1 MMRHAMTGDDPQAVR
16 CSADHVHSGPRFF
29 VGRVYILDITPARRS
44 KVTEKLRIMPL
55 GGLGEV
61 GKNMT
66 IIEYGR
72 NIIVIDAGMMF
83 PESDMLGV
91 DYIIPDWGYLRDKK
105 DLVRAILIT
114 HGHLD
119 HIGALTHFLKEFSA
133 PVYATRL
140 TRGLIE
146 VNLRRERMLEQ
157 TILHTYAAGDVI
169 DIGPFTV
176 EPYHVCHSIPDSVGL
191 GITSPAGLVVHS
203 GDFKFD
209 HTPVDGWPTDQA
221 KLAEFSS
228 RGVLALLS
236 DSTNADRPGST
247 PSEAVL
253 DDAFDQIMRE
263 APGRLIIATFAS
275 LISRVQQ
282 VVNVA
287 QRHNRKIAIAGR
299 SMVENTEMARELGY
313 LHIPDEILVGLNGV
327 DKLPP
332 RQVAI
337 LATGSQG
344 EPMGVLNRLATN
356 GHHSLRIQDGD
367 TVLLSSHTIPG
378 NEETTYGV
386 INRLFQ
392 RGADV
397 YYGDQ
402 AQAHVS
408 GHASQEELKLLI
420 NILRPRFLVPIH
432 GELRHLVGHA
442 KLAHEL
448 GIAKRDIA
456 VVENGYPLTFDG
468 ERMRIGKRVP
478 GGYVFVDGSLVGEVG
493 PLVMRQRDGLAESG
507 FVTAVAPYD
516 RHAGKTVG
524 QPRIIT
530 RGFVY
535 APDAEDLLAQ
545 AGDLVRSTASVKRGT
560 ASDKVEERVERAL
573 SDFFYQETRRRPVV
587 TVAMMEV

>member
-1 MMRHAMTGDDPQAVR
+1 
-16 CSADHVHSGPRFF
+16 
-29 VGRVYILDITPARRS
+29 
-44 KVTEKLRIMPL
+44 MPL

-61 GKNMT
+61 GKNMMS
-66 IIEYGR
+66 IEYGR

-91 DYIIPDWGYLRDKK
+91 DYIIPDWEYLRDKK
-105 DLVRAILIT
+105 DRLRAILIT

-119 HIGALTHFLKEFSA
+119 HIGALTHFLQGFDA

-146 VNLRRERMLEQ
+146 VKLKQAGLLKKTTM
-157 TILHTYAAGDVI
+157 HTYAAGDAI
-169 DIGPFTV
+169 DIGPFTI

-191 GITSPAGLVVHS
+191 GITTPAGLVVHS
-203 GDFKFD
+203 GDFKLD
-209 HTPVDGWPTDQA
+209 RTPVDGWPTDQA

-236 DSTNADRPGST
+236 DSTNADQVGST

-253 DDAFDQIMRE
+253 DDAFRQIMWQ
-263 APGRLIIATFAS
+263 APGRLIIATFSS

-287 QRHNRKIAIAGR
+287 ERQDRKIAIAGR
-299 SMVENTEMARELGY
+299 SMIENTQMASDLGY
-313 LHIPDEILVGLNGV
+313 LHIPAGMMVGLDEV
-327 DKLPP
+327 EHLPP
-332 RQVAI
+332 DKVI
-337 LATGSQG
+337 IMATGSQG
-344 EPMGVLNRLATN
+344 EPMAVLNRLATN
-356 GHHSLRIQDGD
+356 SHRSLSIQEGD

-378 NEETTYGV
+378 NEETTYSV

-397 YYGDQ
+397 YYGPQ

-420 NILRPRFLVPIH
+420 ELLNPRFFVPIH
-432 GELRHLVGHA
+432 GELRQLVQHA
-442 KLAHEL
+442 KLAHQL
-448 GIAKRDIA
+448 GISKRDIA
-456 VVENGYPLTFDG
+456 VVENGYPLSFDG
-468 ERMRIGKRVP
+468 QGMQIGKRVP
-478 GGYVFVDGSLVGEVG
+478 GDYVFVDGSLVGEVG
-493 PLVMRQRDGLAESG
+493 PTVMSQRDGLAQSG
-507 FVTAVAPYD
+507 FVTAVAGYD
-516 RHAGKTVG
+516 RRAGKIVG

-535 APDAEDLLAQ
+535 APHAEDLLAR
-545 AGDLVRSTASVKRGT
+545 AGDVIRSTASVRKGT
-560 ASDKVEERVERAL
+560 APARVEEEVERAL
-573 SDFFYQETRRRPVV
+573 SSFFYRETKRTPVV
-587 TVAMMEV
+587 TAALVEV

>member
-1 MMRHAMTGDDPQAVR
+1 MTAN
-16 CSADHVHSGPRFF
+16 
-29 VGRVYILDITPARRS
+29 LRS
-44 KVTEKLRIMPL
+44 MPL

-72 NIIVIDAGMMF
+72 NIIVIDAGLMF

-91 DYIIPDWGYLRDKK
+91 DYIIPDWDYLRDRK

-119 HIGALTHFLKEFSA
+119 HIGALPHFLQEFKA

-146 VNLRRERMLEQ
+146 VRLRRERMLEQ
-157 TILHTYAAGDVI
+157 TVLHTYAAGDVI
-169 DIGPFTV
+169 HIGPFTI
-176 EPYHVCHSIPDSVGL
+176 EPYHVSHSIPDSVGL
-191 GITSPAGLVVHS
+191 GITTPTGLIVHS
-203 GDFKFD
+203 GDFKLD
-209 HTPVDGWPTDQA
+209 DTPVDGWPTDRA

-247 PSEAVL
+247 PSEAIL
-253 DDAFDQIMRE
+253 DDAFHQIMRE
-263 APGRLIIATFAS
+263 APGRLIIATFSS

-287 QRHNRKIAIAGR
+287 QRHSRRIAIAGR
-299 SMVENTEMARELGY
+299 SMVENTTMARELGY
-313 LHIPDEILVGLNGV
+313 LDIPDEMLVSLNEVDGV
-327 DKLPP
+327 SP
-332 RQVAI
+332 REVI
-337 LATGSQG
+337 IIVTGSQG
-344 EPMGVLNRLATN
+344 EPMAVLNRLATDS
-356 GHHSLRIQDGD
+356 HRSLRIQEGD

-378 NEETTYGV
+378 NEETTNGV

-397 YYGDQ
+397 IYGDQ

-408 GHASQEELKLLI
+408 GHASQEELKQLI
-420 NILRPRFLVPIH
+420 NMLRPRFFVPIH
-432 GELRHLVGHA
+432 GELRHLVQHA

-468 ERMRIGKRVP
+468 DRMRIGKRVP
-478 GGYVFVDGSLVGEVG
+478 GDHVFVDGSLVGEVG
-493 PLVMRQRDGLAESG
+493 PLLIGQRDGLAQSG
-507 FVTAVAPYD
+507 FVTAIAPYD
-516 RHAGKTVG
+516 RRAGKTIG
-524 QPRIIT
+524 QPRIVT
-530 RGFVY
+530 HGFVH
-535 APDAEDLLAQ
+535 ASNAEHLLAQ
-545 AGDLVRSTASVKRGT
+545 AGELVRSTAAGRRGT
-560 ASDKVEERVERAL
+560 APGKVEETIERAL
-573 SDFFYQETRRRPVV
+573 SGLFYRETRQKPVV
-587 TVAMMEV
+587 TVALVEVQSK

>member
-1 MMRHAMTGDDPQAVR
+1 MTG
-16 CSADHVHSGPRFF
+16 
-29 VGRVYILDITPARRS
+29 
-44 KVTEKLRIMPL
+44 KLLIMPL

-66 IIEYGR
+66 IVEYGR

-91 DYIIPDWGYLRDKK
+91 DYIIPDWDYLRDKR

-119 HIGALTHFLKEFSA
+119 HIGALTHFLKEFKA

-146 VNLRRERMLEQ
+146 VDLKRERMLDQ
-157 TILHTYAAGDVI
+157 TVLHTYAAGDVI
-169 DIGPFTV
+169 HIGPFTI

-191 GITSPAGLVVHS
+191 GITTPAGLVVHS

-221 KLAEFSS
+221 KLDEFSG

-236 DSTNADRPGST
+236 DSTNADQPGST

-253 DDAFDQIMRE
+253 NDSLNAIMRE
-263 APGRLIIATFAS
+263 APGRLIIATFSS

-287 QRHNRKIAIAGR
+287 QGHNRKIAIAGR

-313 LHIPDEILVGLNGV
+313 LHIPSELLINLDQV

-332 RQVAI
+332 RQVVI

-356 GHHSLRIQDGD
+356 GHPLLHIQDGD

-378 NEETTYGV
+378 NEEMTYGV

-420 NILRPRFLVPIH
+420 QMLRPRFLVPIH

-448 GIAKRDIA
+448 GMAKGDIA
-456 VVENGYPLTFDG
+456 VVENGYPLTFGG
-468 ERMRIGKRVP
+468 ERMQIGKRVP
-478 GGYVFVDGSLVGEVG
+478 GGHVFVDGSLVGEVG
-493 PLVMRQRDGLAESG
+493 PLVMRQRDELAQSG
-507 FVTAVAPYD
+507 FVTAVAAYD
-516 RHAGKTVG
+516 RRVGKTVG
-524 QPRIIT
+524 PPRIIT
-530 RGFVY
+530 HGFVY
-535 APDAEDLLAQ
+535 AADAQDMLAQ
-545 AGDLVRSTASVKRGT
+545 AKDLVRSTASVKRGT
-560 ASDKVEERVERAL
+560 APGKVEERVERAL
-573 SDFFYQETRRRPVV
+573 SEFFYQETKRRPVV
-587 TVAMMEV
+587 TVSMLEV

>member
-1 MMRHAMTGDDPQAVR
+1 
-16 CSADHVHSGPRFF
+16 
-29 VGRVYILDITPARRS
+29 
-44 KVTEKLRIMPL
+44 MPL

-91 DYIIPDWGYLRDKK
+91 DYIIPDWDYLRDKK
-105 DLVRAILIT
+105 DLVRAVLIT

-119 HIGALTHFLKEFSA
+119 HIGALAHFLQEFNA

-146 VNLRRERMLEQ
+146 VQLRRERMLGQ
-157 TILHTYAAGDVI
+157 TTLHTYAAGDVI
-169 DIGPFTV
+169 DIGPFTI

-191 GITSPAGLVVHS
+191 GITTPAGLIVHS
-203 GDFKFD
+203 GDFKLD
-209 HTPVDGWPTDQA
+209 DTPVDGWPTDQA

-228 RGVLALLS
+228 RGVLVLLS
-236 DSTNADRPGST
+236 DSTNADQPGST

-253 DDAFDQIMRE
+253 DNAFHQIMGE

-275 LISRVQQ
+275 LISRIQQ

-287 QRHNRKIAIAGR
+287 QRHNRKVAIAGR
-299 SMVENTEMARELGY
+299 SMVENTEIARELGY
-313 LHIPDEILVGLNGV
+313 LHIPPDMLVSLDEVE
-327 DKLPP
+327 KLPP
-332 RQVAI
+332 REVVI
-337 LATGSQG
+337 MATGSQG
-344 EPMGVLNRLATN
+344 EPMAVLNRLATN
-356 GHHSLRIQDGD
+356 GHRLLQIQEGD

-386 INRLFQ
+386 INRLFK

-397 YYGDQ
+397 YYGPQ

-420 NILRPRFLVPIH
+420 NMLRPRFFVPVH

-442 KLAHEL
+442 KLAHGL
-448 GIAKRDIA
+448 GIAKGDIA

-478 GGYVFVDGSLVGEVG
+478 GDHVFVDGALVGEVG
-493 PLVMRQRDGLAESG
+493 PLVMHQRDGLAQSG

-516 RHAGKTVG
+516 RRAGKTIG

-535 APDAEDLLAQ
+535 APNAEDLLVQ
-545 AGDLVRSTASVKRGT
+545 AEDLVRATASVKQGT
-560 ASDKVEERVERAL
+560 APGKVEERVERAL
-573 SDFFYQETRRRPVV
+573 SNFFYQETKRRPVV

>member
-1 MMRHAMTGDDPQAVR
+1 
-16 CSADHVHSGPRFF
+16 
-29 VGRVYILDITPARRS
+29 
-44 KVTEKLRIMPL
+44 MPL

-72 NIIVIDAGMMF
+72 NIIVIDVGMMF

-91 DYIIPDWGYLRDKK
+91 DYVIPDWDYLRNKK

-146 VNLRRERMLEQ
+146 VRLKREQMLEQ
-157 TILHTYAAGDVI
+157 TVLHTYAAGDVL
-169 DIGPFTV
+169 DIGPFTI

-191 GITSPAGLVVHS
+191 GITSPAGLIVHS

-236 DSTNADRPGST
+236 DSTNADQPGFT
-247 PSEAVL
+247 PSEALL
-253 DDAFDQIMRE
+253 DDVFDQIMRE

-287 QRHNRKIAIAGR
+287 QRYNRKIAIAGR
-299 SMVENTEMARELGY
+299 SMVENTEVARKLGY
-313 LHIPDEILVGLNGV
+313 LDIPPSMLVSLDESK
-327 DKLPP
+327 KLPP
-332 RQVAI
+332 QQVI
-337 LATGSQG
+337 IMATGSQG
-344 EPMGVLNRLATN
+344 EPMAVLNRLAN
-356 GHHSLRIQDGD
+356 DNHPSLSIQDSD
-367 TVLLSSHTIPG
+367 MVLLSSHTIPG
-378 NEETTYGV
+378 NEEMTFGV

-397 YYGDQ
+397 SYGDQ

-408 GHASQEELKLLI
+408 GHASHGELKLLI
-420 NILRPRFLVPIH
+420 SLLRPRFFVPIH
-432 GELRHLVGHA
+432 GEIRHLVEHA
-442 KLAHEL
+442 KLAHQL

-456 VVENGYPLTFDG
+456 VIENGYPLTFNG
-468 ERMRIGKRVP
+468 ERMQIGKRVP
-478 GGYVFVDGSLVGEVG
+478 GEHVFVDGSRVGEVG
-493 PLVMRQRDGLAESG
+493 PSVMRQRDGLARSG

-516 RHAGKTVG
+516 RRAGKTVG

-535 APDAEDLLAQ
+535 APQAEDLLAQ
-545 AGDLVRSTASVKRGT
+545 AEDLVRAIASVRQGT
-560 ASDKVEERVERAL
+560 APDQVEKKVERAL
-573 SDFFYQETRRRPVV
+573 SDFFYRETRRRPVV
-587 TVAMMEV
+587 TAAMMEV

>member
-1 MMRHAMTGDDPQAVR
+1 MTG
-16 CSADHVHSGPRFF
+16 
-29 VGRVYILDITPARRS
+29 
-44 KVTEKLRIMPL
+44 KLRIMPL

-91 DYIIPDWGYLRDKK
+91 DYVIPDWDYLRDKK

-119 HIGALTHFLKEFSA
+119 HIGALTHFLQEINA
-133 PVYATRL
+133 PVYATPL
-140 TRGLIE
+140 TRGLIK
-146 VNLRRERMLEQ
+146 VRLKRERMLKQ
-157 TILHTYAAGDVI
+157 TVLHTYTAGDVL
-169 DIGPFTV
+169 DIGPFTI

-191 GITSPAGLVVHS
+191 GITTPAGLVVHS

-228 RGVLALLS
+228 RGVLVLLS
-236 DSTNADRPGST
+236 DSTNADQPGST
-247 PSEAVL
+247 PSEAAL

-263 APGRLIIATFAS
+263 AQGRLIIATFAS

-282 VVNVA
+282 VVNA
-287 QRHNRKIAIAGR
+287 AGRHNRKIAIAGR
-299 SMVENTEMARELGY
+299 SMVENVEMARELGY
-313 LHIPDEILVGLNGV
+313 LDIPDEMLVDLNGV
-327 DKLPP
+327 DRLPP

-337 LATGSQG
+337 VATGSQG
-344 EPMGVLNRLATN
+344 EPMAVLNRLATDS
-356 GHHSLRIQDGD
+356 HHSLHIQEGD

-397 YYGDQ
+397 YYGPQ

-408 GHASQEELKLLI
+408 GHASQEELKRLI
-420 NILRPRFLVPIH
+420 SLLRPRFFVPIH

-456 VVENGYPLTFDG
+456 VVENGYPLTFDE
-468 ERMRIGKRVP
+468 ERMQIGKRVP
-478 GGYVFVDGSLVGEVG
+478 GGHVFVDGSLVGEVG
-493 PLVMRQRDGLAESG
+493 PSVIRQRDGLAQSG

-516 RHAGKTVG
+516 RRAGKTIG

-535 APDAEDLLAQ
+535 TPNAEELLAQ
-545 AGDLVRSTASVKRGT
+545 AGDLVRATASSKRS
-560 ASDKVEERVERAL
+560 AAPDKVEKKVERAL
-573 SDFFYQETRRRPVV
+573 SDFFYKETRRRPVV
-587 TVAMMEV
+587 TAVLMEV